1 MDMKNNFKQALDQV
15 FGIENEKVAETE
27 EDHVKNVL
35 KNVESNRLASN
46 ETTSNETMSNETTS
60 NETTSNETTL
70 NETTLNETT
79 PNETKPNKTTLN
91 EKTPYNTTLSAST
104 SNKTT
109 SNVTTVISEETTI
122 IGSITSKSNIDF
134 RGKIIGDIDGSSLL
148 ISGEIKGNV
157 VGQDVNV
164 TTGQILGDIKSASN
178 VSVANQVIVNG
189 NVSGNKIDIHGRV
202 KGNLFADLAVIFKEA
217 VLVGDINA
225 KEVSIEP
232 GARIKGKVNI
242 ESEIQI
248 DEVDI
253 NFDI

>member
-15 FGIENEKVAETE
+15 FGIENEIITETE

-35 KNVESNRLASN
+35 KNIESTRL
-46 ETTSNETMSNETTS
+46 TSNETLLNETTS
-60 NETTSNETTL
+60 NETTSNETTS
-70 NETTLNETT
+70 NDTT
-79 PNETKPNKTTLN
+79 PNDSTTSNETATNKMTPNVI
-91 EKTPYNTTLSAST
+91 T

-109 SNVTTVISEETTI
+109 SNAISSNVTTVISEETTI
-122 IGSITSKSNIDF
+122 VGSITSTSNIDI

-157 VGQDVNV
+157 VGQEVNV

-178 VSVANQVIVNG
+178 VSVANKVIVNG

-217 VLVGDINA
+217 ILVGDINA

-242 ESEIQI
+242 ESDIQI

>member
-1 MDMKNNFKQALDQV
+1 MGDKKMDMKNNFKQALDQV
-15 FGIENEKVAETE
+15 FGIENEKITETE
-27 EDHVKNVL
+27 EDHVKNIL
-35 KNVESNRLASN
+35 KNVESTRY
-46 ETTSNETMSNETTS
+46 TSNETKSNEITNETVS
-60 NETTSNETTL
+60 NEIKSNVTTNETVSNEMKS
-70 NETTLNETT
+70 NVTT
-79 PNETKPNKTTLN
+79 PNK
-91 EKTPYNTTLSAST
+91 ST
-104 SNKTT
+104 SNVIT

-122 IGSITSKSNIDF
+122 VGSITSSSNIDI
-134 RGKIIGDIDGSSLL
+134 RGKIIGDIDGSALL

-157 VGQDVNV
+157 VGQEVTV

-178 VSVANQVIVNG
+178 VSVANQVTVNG

-217 VLVGDINA
+217 ILVGDINA

-242 ESEIQI
+242 ESDIQI